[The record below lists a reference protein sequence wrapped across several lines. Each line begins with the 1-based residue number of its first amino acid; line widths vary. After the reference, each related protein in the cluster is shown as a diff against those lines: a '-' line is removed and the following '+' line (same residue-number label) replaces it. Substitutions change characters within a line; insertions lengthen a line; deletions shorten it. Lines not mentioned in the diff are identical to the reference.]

1 MEANVNGYEEGIAL
15 DAFGYISEG
24 SGVDRR
30 LGACAAAF
38 TDHNRDGFQD
48 LLVANCNQ
56 IDFLHR
62 LEEKITYYRA
72 LHDHT
77 DLWVS
82 LDEGPV
88 DGDSVFPVAIEM
100 LP

>member
-1 MEANVNGYEEGIAL
+1 MKLASLRSGRDGRLIVVSRDLRQAVAADGIATTLQAAL
-15 DAFGYISEG
+15 DDWEAWPA
-24 SGVDRR
+24 R
-30 LGACAAAF
+30 
-38 TDHNRDGFQD
+38 Q
-48 LLVANCNQ
+48 Q

-62 LEEKITYYRA
+62 LENKISYYRA

-82 LDEGPV
+82 LDGGAI
-88 DGDSVFPVAIEM
+88 DGDSVFPVALEM